1 MLSDR
6 GENYIRLQSMRHLLG
21 NMEEKDDLEP
31 NLVESPCRGPE
42 GRTAV
47 VKGTWNNQ
55 SGKGSGNIYR

>member
-1 MLSDR
+1 
-6 GENYIRLQSMRHLLG
+6 MRHLLC

-42 GRTAV
+42 GRTAA

-55 SGKGSGNIYR
+55 SGRGSDNIYR